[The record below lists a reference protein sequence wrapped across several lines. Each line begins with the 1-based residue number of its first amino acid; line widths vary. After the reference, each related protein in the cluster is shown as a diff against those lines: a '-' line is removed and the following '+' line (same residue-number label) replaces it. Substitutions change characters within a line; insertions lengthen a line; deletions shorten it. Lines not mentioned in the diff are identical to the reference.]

1 MDARVKNGMAML
13 EEWLQ
18 EEYVEN
24 YDSVTDSDNGNEIE
38 FLNRV
43 FNYELL
49 LKDGSRDYIISD
61 GKIYYLLDKSCS
73 YIPKDI
79 KESLIGGDTTEY
91 SDYTRLIDVYG
102 ITRDLKVYYCN
113 NGLEGVYGNL
123 ENYDID
129 PNAPATGVNGNTGL
143 KDAISGVLKEKYDVT
158 VDGETGVTLGNV
170 AILKD
175 LEIDGE
181 KYQGITDITGLG
193 DLKNLKTLTLTNLSL
208 ESLKGLDGMPN
219 LYYLYLKN
227 TTTKDYKTLSS
238 CLNLQY
244 LYLYLPSTILEDEA
258 NKQVELLGEGLKD
271 AEKLNKLNYFGISRR
286 YCYV

>member
-1 MDARVKNGMAML
+1 ML

-129 PNAPATGVNGNTGL
+129 PNSPATGVNGNTGL
-143 KDAISGVLKEKYDVT
+143 KGAISGVLKEKYDVD
-158 VDGETGVTLGNV
+158 VDSENGVTLGNV
-170 AILKD
+170 AVFND
-175 LEIDGE
+175 LELDGS
-181 KYQGITDITGLG
+181 KYTGLTDITGLG
-193 DLKNLKTLTLTNLSL
+193 DLKNLKTLTLTNLNLSNL
-208 ESLKGLDGMPN
+208 NGIEGIPN

-227 TTTKDYKTLSS
+227 TTVSDFKKLAS
-238 CLNLQY
+238 CPNLQY
-244 LYLYLPSTILEDEA
+244 LYIYLPNTIDEQTA
-258 NKQVELLGEGLKD
+258 NNQIIYLGEGLRNAD
-271 AEKLNKLNYFGISRR
+271 KLTKLTYFGISRR
-286 YCYV
+286 YFDV